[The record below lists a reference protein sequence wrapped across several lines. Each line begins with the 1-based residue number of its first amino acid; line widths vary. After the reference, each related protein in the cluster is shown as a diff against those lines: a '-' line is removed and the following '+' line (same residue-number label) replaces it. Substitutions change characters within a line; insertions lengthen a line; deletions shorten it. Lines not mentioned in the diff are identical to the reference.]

1 MFLGDSDDKRW
12 HRSGTILHNS
22 QDPVTHRDAESQ
34 ELGHIVTKLP
44 STDIAVL
51 TISIAS
57 RSSNKAAQTVLRAE
71 VSPRGKPQYKT
82 CACTIYVG
90 YGEYFGP
97 MMQRAN
103 S

>member
-1 MFLGDSDDKRW
+1 MFLGDSDDKLW
-12 HRSGTILHNS
+12 QRSGTILHNS
-22 QDPVTHRDAESQ
+22 QDPVTHRAAESQ
-34 ELGHIVTKLP
+34 ELGHIVRKLP

-57 RSSNKAAQTVLRAE
+57 RSSSKAAQ
-71 VSPRGKPQYKT
+71 QYKT
-82 CACTIYVG
+82 CASTIYVG